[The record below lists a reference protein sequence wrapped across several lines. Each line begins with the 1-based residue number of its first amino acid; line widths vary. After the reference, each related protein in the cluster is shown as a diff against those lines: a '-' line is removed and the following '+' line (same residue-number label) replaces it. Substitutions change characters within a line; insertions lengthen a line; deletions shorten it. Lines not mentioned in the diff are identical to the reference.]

1 MCLIAVDLLSEAAHL
16 LLNFYYYRL
25 RRRISLRSPWLS
37 GTKLIVAVNAPQ
49 FFGSQTC
56 GLCLAYKGLGPG
68 AGGKVFKP

>member
-1 MCLIAVDLLSEAAHL
+1 MCLIAVDLLSEADRRL
-16 LLNFYYYRL
+16 LYYYYYRL
-25 RRRISLRSPWLS
+25 RQRISLRSPWLS

-68 AGGKVFKP
+68 AGGKASKP